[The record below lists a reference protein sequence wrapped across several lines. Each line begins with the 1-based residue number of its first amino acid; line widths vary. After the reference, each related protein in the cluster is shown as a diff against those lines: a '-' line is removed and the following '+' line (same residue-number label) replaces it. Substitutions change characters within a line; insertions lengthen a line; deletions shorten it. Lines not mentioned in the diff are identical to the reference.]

1 MKKLIMTATLTIL
14 FTLPALAKDIIPESG
29 TAPGSRYVKVTL
41 IEGERISF
49 EDCILG
55 SSSSSNETRCKF
67 LGRKKDYSLDEV
79 NGQKMIERLQVAG
92 SIVTDATLGV
102 IAYFSGGFAGMALV
116 VANPSTAC
124 MVGSL
129 AGVGGAG
136 ILADKIDVLNPAE
149 QYRQAETISSDVVA
163 DHLVKVKDINAFIK
177 RLDLVLSKL

>member
-1 MKKLIMTATLTIL
+1 MKKIIIFATFTIL
-14 FTLPALAKDIIPESG
+14 LIFSALAKDIIPESG
-29 TAPGSRYVKVTL
+29 TALGSRYVKVTL
-41 IEGERISF
+41 SEGERISF
-49 EDCILG
+49 EDCISG
-55 SSSSSNETRCKF
+55 YEETRCKF

-79 NGQKMIERLQVAG
+79 NDQKMIERLQVAG

-136 ILADKIDVLNPAE
+136 ILAQKIDVLNPAE